1 MLFHWRQ
8 DTQIALHPSGVVITD
23 IVFNHLDEVP
33 LTGEPSAVVALPLQ
47 NPPEALHRAVINAVC
62 YAGHTLRHTCLYEL
76 VVEGTVGILKPSV
89 AVEEGMRVR
98 IGFYSLIKGL
108 ENQRIIVALTEHIGH
123 DTPVAKVENGAQI
136 EFVHLSSF
144 IPLEFCYIGKPLLVW
159 LLCIKLPV
167 QKVLSK
173 ILWVLRM
180 SGAATVV
187 IFHGRA
193 DISGPADAEHPFV
206 IDMDTVVMTQIVIEP
221 PVALIRT
228 FCVDLLNLVRKSFIF
243 GSSLAQLPGIPFV
256 VSRASYMEQFAGQF
270 NGIALFRVCFPD
282 GSIDMALSYFRK
294 ASLLS
299 ISSNFFSR
307 SRSISARY
315 SLCLSCSISICA
327 FSSSVLG
334 V

>member
-1 MLFHWRQ
+1 MLFHRGQ
-8 DTQIALHPSGVVITD
+8 HTQITLHPSSIVIMD
-23 IVFNHLDEVP
+23 IDLNHLYKLP
-33 LTGEPSAVVALPLQ
+33 LAGKPSAVITLPLQ
-47 NPPEALHRAVINAVC
+47 DAPEALHRAVINAVC

-136 EFVHLSSF
+136 EFVHLSSL

-173 ILWVLRM
+173 ILWVLCM

-228 FCVDLLNLVRKSFIF
+228 FLVDLLDRIRKTFILC
-243 GSSLAQLPGIPFV
+243 GPPTRLAGDPSV
-256 VSRASYMEQFAGQF
+256 VG
-270 NGIALFRVCFPD
+270 
-282 GSIDMALSYFRK
+282 
-294 ASLLS
+294 
-299 ISSNFFSR
+299 
-307 SRSISARY
+307 
-315 SLCLSCSISICA
+315 
-327 FSSSVLG
+327 
-334 V
+334 

>member
-1 MLFHWRQ
+1 MERSELQ
-8 DTQIALHPSGVVITD
+8 AKIADLEQQIA
-23 IVFNHLDEVP
+23 E
-33 LTGEPSAVVALPLQ
+33 LPAGSVTKKTI
-47 NPPEALHRAVINAVC
+47 NGNAVC

-89 AVEEGMRVR
+89 TVEEGMRVR

-136 EFVHLSSF
+136 EFVHLSSL

-228 FCVDLLNLVRKSFIF
+228 FLVDLLDRIRKTFILC
-243 GSSLAQLPGIPFV
+243 GPPTQLAGDPSV
-256 VSRASYMEQFAGQF
+256 VG
-270 NGIALFRVCFPD
+270 
-282 GSIDMALSYFRK
+282 
-294 ASLLS
+294 
-299 ISSNFFSR
+299 
-307 SRSISARY
+307 
-315 SLCLSCSISICA
+315 
-327 FSSSVLG
+327 
-334 V
+334 